1 MGYPMTCRS
10 GSTLALFAALAL
22 LSFCAHASAADLP
35 PVKITDENKVPACV
49 TPGRLLAYIKNRN
62 DKLDAKFEAMPTEY
76 MRHGEALGL
85 RWDYA
90 FFQAMLE
97 TGYLK
102 FTGDVKP
109 DQNNFA
115 GLGATGHGVRGESF
129 KDVSSGARAH
139 LEHILMYSGE
149 RIANPVAQRTRNIQ
163 EWGVLTE
170 WQKTIS
176 GPMTFAQLAKQ
187 WAPSSKGYV
196 SDIKTLADKFF
207 KGECNE
213 ADPRP
218 ELVAAARGNTESV
231 ATAAKEPPSKE
242 TPKKTAKADAPRAQS
257 PAAEATEKVGKG
269 EELAKRAIDDAKK
282 EGATRTGLG
291 AGDLAAAGAASS
303 PAKAQATAPQVT
315 ILNPTAPP
323 DMAPDKAVAP
333 DKTAPP
339 AIETASLAG
348 AAKSVGKPEAKAEKP
363 ATASKCRVWTA
374 SYGGAKAII
383 IKAVADKTTNY
394 TVLDVNEGTEKRES
408 DAYINAYA
416 KGGEAVGEFPSQT
429 QALDKA
435 FELCPEG

>member
-1 MGYPMTCRS
+1 MTCRS
-10 GSTLALFAALAL
+10 GSTLAFFAALAL
-22 LSFCAHASAADLP
+22 LSFSGHASAADLP
-35 PVKITDENKVPACV
+35 PVKITDANKVPACV

-62 DKLDAKFEAMPTEY
+62 DKLDAKFEAMPVEY

-115 GLGATGHGVRGESF
+115 GLGATGRGVRGESF
-129 KDVSSGARAH
+129 KDVSSGSRAH
-139 LEHILMYSGE
+139 LEHLLMYTGE
-149 RIANPVAQRTRNIQ
+149 KLANPIAQRTRNIQ

-187 WAPSSKGYV
+187 WAPGSKGYV
-196 SDIKTLADKFF
+196 GDIKTLADKFF

-218 ELVAAARGNTESV
+218 ELLAAVRGNTESV
-231 ATAAKEPPSKE
+231 ATAAKEPPNKE
-242 TPKKTAKADAPRAQS
+242 TPKKTAKAGAPGAQA
-257 PAAEATEKVGKG
+257 PAETAEKVGKG
-269 EELAKRAIDDAKK
+269 EALAKRAIDEAKK
-282 EGATRTGLG
+282 DGATRTGLG
-291 AGDLAAAGAASS
+291 AGDLAAAGAASA
-303 PAKAQATAPQVT
+303 PAETQTSAPKVT
-315 ILNPTAPP
+315 ILNATPP
-323 DMAPDKAVAP
+323 ADMAPDKAVAP

-348 AAKSVGKPEAKAEKP
+348 AAKSAGKEAKAEKP

-383 IKAVADKTTNY
+383 IKAVADKITNY

-408 DAYINAYA
+408 EAYISAYA